1 MTQKRP
7 LAVSPTPVL
16 ETPRALQGAIVPP
29 FDARGWTHE
38 TARVHHAH
46 RRRGGRMAARRSRA
60 EAGADAECRRVHG
73 SFSADDQEGL
83 ARVGA
88 LLQGL
93 RQLGWAIGRNLRIE
107 YRWGAERNRRYA
119 AELAALSPDVILTS
133 GSATIGPLLQA
144 TRTVP
149 VVFVNVSDPV
159 GAGFVDSLA
168 QPGGNATGFIQFEFG
183 LSGKWLELLKQIA
196 PGVMRAA
203 VIRDP
208 AISAGLGQWG
218 ALQTAAPPLG
228 VEITRQCARPRR
240 NRARDCGLRALPEW
254 RPDRDRARCGSV
266 RRDLIV
272 TLAARHKLPA
282 VYYHAISLSA
292 AASSPM
298 RLTLSNS
305 TGKRPATSIAS
316 SRATSRP
323 TCRCRR
329 RPSTSW

>member
-1 MTQKRP
+1 MLTAAFLRTTRKGW
-7 LAVSPTPVL
+7 LAS
-16 ETPRALQGAIVPP
+16 
-29 FDARGWTHE
+29 
-38 TARVHHAH
+38 
-46 RRRGGRMAARRSRA
+46 GRCCKGRSI
-60 EAGADAECRRVHG
+60 
-73 SFSADDQEGL
+73 
-83 ARVGA
+83 
-88 LLQGL
+88 
-93 RQLGWAIGRNLRIE
+93 LGWAIGRNLRIE
-107 YRWGAERNRRYA
+107 YRWGAGDAERIRKYA

-196 PGVMRAA
+196 PGVTRAA

-228 VEITRQCARPRR
+228 VELTRQCARPRR
-240 NRARDCGLRALPEW
+240 NRARGCGLRALPEW
-254 RPDRDRARCGSV
+254 RPDRDRERCGGV
-266 RRDLIV
+266 RRNLIV

-282 VYYHAISLSA
+282 V
-292 AASSPM
+292 
-298 RLTLSNS
+298 
-305 TGKRPATSIAS
+305 
-316 SRATSRP
+316 
-323 TCRCRR
+323 
-329 RPSTSW
+329 